1 MAFYER
7 DVDVMIDSA
16 KLQARITEL
25 GQQITR
31 EYQGKDLTLI
41 GIMKGSVF
49 FLTDLAK
56 AIDLPVTME
65 LMGVSSY
72 HGGTETT
79 GEVRISFD
87 VTKPLNGKHVL
98 IVEDIIDTGLTMKFL
113 LENFAARH
121 PASVKVCTLL
131 EKPARAKTNERR
143 ATRFAMSN
151 FTVIVG
157 SRSCIQFSTF
167 RRSSPFAKMYSPSA
181 KNPSSAPVWLWPA
194 ISRST
199 APEGNAT
206 GLSTCGRRR
215 CEGTNTSEPL
225 FLRRMPSTR
234 MFTRYFR

>member
-131 EKPARAKTNERR
+131 EKPARAKTKVPID
-143 ATRFAMSN
+143 FKG
-151 FTVIVG
+151 FVIEDKFVVG
-157 SRSCIQFSTF
+157 YGLDYGEKYRNL
-167 RRSSPFAKMYSPSA
+167 PFIGVMR
-181 KNPSSAPVWLWPA
+181 
-194 ISRST
+194 I
-199 APEGNAT
+199 E
-206 GLSTCGRRR
+206 
-215 CEGTNTSEPL
+215 
-225 FLRRMPSTR
+225 
-234 MFTRYFR
+234 